1 MNLKRLLVISCV
13 FSLAGCATQIQQA
26 KMNDSRDQFKRGD
39 LNNTISTIQSAFP
52 NKNTLYFLEM
62 GQTQR
67 LLGPAQIPK
76 STQNLIVADQD
87 VQRWEIRTNERLK
100 RSLNDIGSYVLSE
113 GLSNDYDLK
122 PYEIGLLSQYLS
134 LNHIAQGRWND
145 AMVEAKKMAS
155 REKVIEEL
163 IQKKIASISNAQ
175 SDQQNHPNTKGST
188 SSIESIGG
196 YPVNL
201 LDDYETRSLKN
212 SYQNP
217 SSYYLSAFIYESQG
231 ETSLAAPGYRLA
243 IELRPSVDFFKSSLA
258 NLDKNIKNKQKSKD
272 ADTLFVIDTGYLP
285 KITPLKI
292 NQSFNIGSGP
302 KFITMTFPVIEQSSE
317 LFTPNFVEVAGQ
329 SIRPELTSSI
339 DAMARKNLKDDMPAY
354 VLRATS
360 RALISLA
367 AQLAADRA
375 AQQRNNKNNNNNN
388 ALAGALAGL
397 ITAAALQAINVTDV
411 RHWSTLPSQ
420 TYMARVNLPVGQNI
434 LKYSTPSGAIISQNI
449 NLNQGYNVIYLRI
462 FRDRASVLTSNDPNA
477 LPVKADAIFAKDPS
491 KINPESSG
499 IATMVDGEKLGFFD
513 RLKKFTGSQDDPKS
527 SVKIPLAI
535 TEMPTDKPS
544 NPIKGEDSDSAK
556 GGFFGNLRKL
566 ITPREESMAMPLDTS
581 KSTPPETSLAPAVNS
596 MDNADKSNL
605 VNQPNLFDSVKQ
617 LFDKKDSQ

>member
-1 MNLKRLLVISCV
+1 MNFKRLLALGCV
-13 FSLAGCATQIQQA
+13 FSLVGCATQVQQA
-26 KMNDSRDQFKRGD
+26 KMNDSREQFKKGD
-39 LNNTISTIQSAFP
+39 LNNTISTIQSSFS
-52 NKNTLYFLEM
+52 NKNTLYYLEM

-67 LLGPAQIPK
+67 LQGPAQIPK

-87 VQRWEIRTNERLK
+87 VQRWEMRTSERLK

-188 SSIESIGG
+188 SRIDSIGG

-292 NQSFNIGSGP
+292 NQSFNIGSGS
-302 KFITMTFPVIEQSSE
+302 KYITMTFPVIEQSSE

-375 AQQRNNKNNNNNN
+375 AQQRSKKNDNS

-434 LKYSTPSGAIISQNI
+434 LKYSTPSGAIVSQNV

-491 KINPESSG
+491 KNNPDSSNT
-499 IATMVDGEKLGFFD
+499 ATTVDGEKLGFFD
-513 RLKKFTGSQDDPKS
+513 RLKKLTGSQEDTKA
-527 SVKIPLAI
+527 SVQMPLAPAEI
-535 TEMPTDKPS
+535 PINNPS
-544 NPIKGEDSDSAK
+544 NPIKDEGSDSVK
-556 GGFFGNLRKL
+556 GGFFGNLKKL
-566 ITPREESMAMPLDTS
+566 ITPREESKEMPLDAP
-581 KSTPPETSLAPAVNS
+581 KSMPLETSLVPASNS
-596 MDNADKSNL
+596 VDNADKP
-605 VNQPNLFDSVKQ
+605 NQPNLFDSVKQ